1 MAQQLR
7 ENTSLADDWS
17 SISGTHVGWLIT
29 NHLCCKSSSWG
40 SDAIFWLLQIL
51 HIYGT
56 HKNKHAHTCIEI
68 EIKLIKCANKI
79 KKLKKIIV
87 NCEIY
92 IQRQVTSFLGGAR
105 SRNSQ
110 RKEIYQTCQSTFGRV
125 SKFESK
131 SIKNDKYLDEHNRF
145 LSFFPHMIHM
155 IGDTKYIT

>member
-79 KKLKKIIV
+79 KKLKKN
-87 NCEIY
+87 NC
-92 IQRQVTSFLGGAR
+92 QL
-105 SRNSQ
+105 
-110 RKEIYQTCQSTFGRV
+110 
-125 SKFESK
+125 
-131 SIKNDKYLDEHNRF
+131 
-145 LSFFPHMIHM
+145 
-155 IGDTKYIT
+155 